1 MVTEF
6 NMYFEV
12 SPGVACN
19 RGESMDKEIP
29 TEAQCSRA
37 RRKVLDRREFLA
49 GSAGAGLGLAALA
62 TGGASLSQFLT
73 GDRAEAA
80 VAPSDRSR
88 VALVRN
94 EKVFQSGDDE
104 PDAEQVAWMLAA
116 GMGSLFNTEN
126 PSAIWRTLFKPD
138 DVVGIK
144 VNCIAGPQLST
155 HPRVVAA
162 IVSELKRASVPEE
175 NIIIW
180 DRKDNELEHAGY
192 TLNVAGPGV
201 RCYGTTRKVGYE
213 EKTTKKGSFKGR
225 LSKILTQRITAL
237 INVPILK
244 NHGMAGVTISMKN
257 HYGSF
262 HNPRKHHGNH
272 ADPYIADL
280 NSIDVIKDRTR
291 LIVCDATRALCNGGP
306 GYKPA
311 FTWRY
316 SGMLVATDP
325 VALDTVGAGI
335 IDERRE
341 EIGLPTLAESGRPP
355 LQLAS
360 AAERGL
366 GNTEMRKIDLRRL
379 VL

>member
-1 MVTEF
+1 M
-6 NMYFEV
+6 
-12 SPGVACN
+12 
-19 RGESMDKEIP
+19 
-29 TEAQCSRA
+29 
-37 RRKVLDRREFLA
+37 LDRREFLTD
-49 GSAGAGLGLAALA
+49 SAGAGLGLAALA
-62 TGGASLSQFLT
+62 AGGASLSQFLA

-94 EKVFQSGDDE
+94 EKVFQPGDGE

-116 GMGSLFNTEN
+116 GMGSLFDTEN

-192 TLNVAGPGV
+192 TLNVDGPGV
-201 RCYGTTRKVGYE
+201 RCYGTKKKVGYE
-213 EKTTKKGSFKGR
+213 EKTTTQGSFEGR

-262 HNPRKHHGNH
+262 HNPRQHHGNH
-272 ADPYIADL
+272 GDPYIADL
-280 NSIDVIKDRTR
+280 NSIDVIKNKTR

>member
-1 MVTEF
+1 MNFVGIHSS
-6 NMYFEV
+6 V
-12 SPGVACN
+12 CR
-19 RGESMDKEIP
+19 RGEIMDVENI
-29 TEAQCSRA
+29 
-37 RRKVLDRREFLA
+37 RKAEGNNRERTVLDRRKFLA
-49 GSAGAGLGLAALA
+49 GSAGAGIGLAALA
-62 TGGASLSQFLT
+62 AGGASLSQFLM
-73 GDRAEAA
+73 GDRSEAAEAS
-80 VAPSDRSR
+80 SDASR
-88 VALVRN
+88 VALVRS
-94 EKVFQSGDDE
+94 EKVFQPGDDG
-104 PDAEQVAWMLAA
+104 PNAEQVAWMLAA
-116 GMGSLFNTEN
+116 GMGSLFDTEN
-126 PSAIWRTLFKPD
+126 PSEVWRNLFKPD

-144 VNCIAGPQLST
+144 VNCIAAPQLAT

-180 DRKDNELEHAGY
+180 DRKNNELQRAGY
-192 TLNVAGPGV
+192 TLNLDGPGV
-201 RCYGTTRKVGYE
+201 RCYGTKRKVGYE
-213 EKTTKKGSFKGR
+213 EKTTTKGSFSGR

-244 NHGMAGVTISMKN
+244 DHGMAGVTISMKN

-262 HNPRKHHGNH
+262 HNPRQHHANH
-272 ADPYIADL
+272 GDPYIADL
-280 NSIDVIKDRTR
+280 NSIDAIKDKTR

-335 IDERRE
+335 INERRE
-341 EIGLPTLAESGRPP
+341 EIGLPTLEDAGRPP

-366 GNTEMRKIDLRRL
+366 GNTEMSRIDLRRL
-379 VL
+379 TL

>member
-6 NMYFEV
+6 GMHFGV
-12 SPGVACN
+12 SSGGACN
-19 RGESMDKEIP
+19 RGESMDREILG
-29 TEAQCSRA
+29 EAQDSRMK
-37 RRKVLDRREFLA
+37 KVLDRREFLA
-49 GSAGAGLGLAALA
+49 GSAGAGFGLAALA
-62 TGGASLSQFLT
+62 AGGASLSQFLA

-116 GMGSLFNTEN
+116 GMGSLFDTEN
-126 PSAIWRTLFKPD
+126 PSTIWRTLFKPD

-144 VNCIAGPQLST
+144 VNCISGPQLST

-180 DRKDNELEHAGY
+180 DRKDNELTHAGY
-192 TLNVAGPGV
+192 TLNVDGRGV
-201 RCYGTTRKVGYE
+201 RCYGTAKNVGYE
-213 EKTTKKGSFKGR
+213 EKTTKKGSFEGR

-257 HYGSF
+257 HYGSV
-262 HNPRKHHGNH
+262 HNPRQHHGNH
-272 ADPYIADL
+272 GDPYIADL
-280 NSIDVIKDRTR
+280 NSIDAIKNKTR

-366 GNTEMRKIDLRRL
+366 GNTKMSRIDLRRL